1 MHTLAHSEGREGL
14 RRVFQRTRLRA
25 GTHLSREEVDL
36 PHFNVNYETLLPEKI
51 QRSFGRL
58 KTTVGNLGVR
68 RSDPQQIIEHIAA
81 MPTRSQ

>member
-1 MHTLAHSEGREGL
+1 MLCAHAGSEGRDCGGS
-14 RRVFQRTRLRA
+14 FSDRLRA

>member
-1 MHTLAHSEGREGL
+1 MCTHWHTRKGGRDCGGS
-14 RRVFQRTRLRA
+14 FSGLRA

-68 RSDPQQIIEHIAA
+68 RSKPQQIIDHIAA

>member
-1 MHTLAHSEGREGL
+1 MCTHWHTRKGGRDCGGS
-14 RRVFQRTRLRA
+14 FSGLRA

-68 RSDPQQIIEHIAA
+68 
-81 MPTRSQ
+81 

>member
-1 MHTLAHSEGREGL
+1 MCTHWHTRKGGRDCGGS
-14 RRVFQRTRLRA
+14 FSGLRA

>member
-1 MHTLAHSEGREGL
+1 
-14 RRVFQRTRLRA
+14 
-25 GTHLSREEVDL
+25 VDL

-68 RSDPQQIIEHIAA
+68 RSKPQQIIDHIAA